1 MQVSIPGPVASPLE
15 LDAALL
21 QAVITAGLAAV
32 SAVLYQRYRK
42 PHFAW
47 WAAAWTLYVVRV
59 VAIIAFL
66 LTSERWLLFAHQVI
80 TGWTALALLWAA
92 IAFSHGSTLRRPY
105 LAFMLFPPLWGAIA
119 VYQLESFLLA
129 ALPMVLFLSFAT
141 LWSAFVFFDYQRR
154 VRSTG
159 ALLLAIAFL
168 FWGLHHLD
176 YPFLRAQGAWAPW
189 GYYLDIVF
197 ELAVGTGFLLL
208 VLDDLGRGVHALSA
222 LSGDLQ
228 RSGSGNDVLD
238 ALLHRPLTLGTV
250 HGTALYLRSGEGYRF
265 AGGAGSFFDRIGDA
279 LSPEAASTVDAA
291 MAEGRAQDVAVD
303 GGGYI
308 AVLPI
313 LSATGPSG
321 ALLLAGHGRDPFA
334 ALDDRFL
341 LALGQQVG
349 AALENADLAK
359 RLEARRLDLERLSAR
374 VVEQHEEER
383 RRISR
388 ELHDES
394 AQVFSAVKMELAMLR
409 DAATGDVGERIG
421 RLLGLVD
428 SGIAGI
434 RNVVNDLRPSL
445 LDDLGLVPALR
456 SLAERIEARSGLEI
470 TLDAPGSL
478 PPLSNETE
486 LVLYRAM
493 QEALTNVV
501 RHAEATA
508 VEVGLRVVGDEI
520 VLTVWDDGRG
530 LPAGATVEQ
539 FQRAGHIGL
548 TGMRERVHGLGGRM
562 HAENIAG
569 GGLRVEVVVPAG
581 RGPVIRTAAEP

>member
-1 MQVSIPGPVASPLE
+1 MQVSIPGPVANPLE

-21 QAVITAGLAAV
+21 QAVITAGLAGV
-32 SAVLYQRYRK
+32 SGLLYRRYRK
-42 PHFAW
+42 AYFGW
-47 WAAAWTLYVVRV
+47 WTAAWTLYVVRV
-59 VAIIAFL
+59 LAIIAFL
-66 LTSERWLLFAHQVI
+66 LTAERWLLFAHQVI
-80 TGWTALALLWAA
+80 TGWTALALLWSAVV
-92 IAFSHGSTLRRPY
+92 FSRGTRLRLPY
-105 LAFMLFPPLWGAIA
+105 LALVLFPPLWAAIA
-119 VYQLESFLLA
+119 IYSLQSFLLA

-154 VRSTG
+154 VRSSG
-159 ALLLAIAFL
+159 ALLLATAFL
-168 FWGLHHLD
+168 LWGLHHLD

-197 ELAVGTGFLLL
+197 ELAVGGGLLLL
-208 VLDDLGRGVHALSA
+208 VLDDVGRGVHALSA

-228 RSGSGNDVLD
+228 RSGSGNDVLET
-238 ALLHRPLTLGTV
+238 LLHRPLTLGTV
-250 HGTALYLRSGEGYRF
+250 HGTALYLRSGQGYRF
-265 AGGAGSFFDRIGDA
+265 AGGAGSFFDSIGDA
-279 LSPEAASTVDAA
+279 LTPDAAKTIDAA
-291 MAEGRAQDVAVD
+291 MSEGRPQEVAVD

-334 ALDDRFL
+334 ALDDGFL

-359 RLEARRLDLERLSAR
+359 RLEARRRDLERLSAR

-383 RRISR
+383 RRIAR

-394 AQVFSAVKMELAMLR
+394 AQLFSAVKMELAMLR
-409 DAATGDVGERIG
+409 APMAPDMAA
-421 RLLGLVD
+421 RLDRVITLVD

-445 LDDLGLVPALR
+445 LDDLGLLPALR
-456 SLAERIEARSGLEI
+456 SLAERIGTRSGLEI
-470 TLDAPGSL
+470 TLDAPPFL
-478 PPLSNETE
+478 PPLSKEAE
-486 LVLYRAM
+486 LVIYRAM

-508 VEVGLRVVGDEI
+508 VEVGLRVVGEEV

-530 LPAGATVEQ
+530 LPAGTTAEQ
-539 FQRAGHIGL
+539 FQRAGHMGL
-548 TGMRERVHGLGGRM
+548 TGMRERVHGIGGRM

-569 GGLRVEVVVPAG
+569 GGLRVEIVVPAAHG
-581 RGPVIRTAAEP
+581 RADTPPET

>member
-1 MQVSIPGPVASPLE
+1 MQVSIPGPVANPLE

-21 QAVITAGLAAV
+21 QAVITAGLAGV
-32 SAVLYQRYRK
+32 SVFLYRRYRK
-42 PHFAW
+42 AYFGW
-47 WAAAWTLYVVRV
+47 WAAAWALYVVRV

-66 LTSERWLLFAHQVI
+66 LTAERSLLFAHQVI

-92 IAFSHGSTLRRPY
+92 IVFSSGARLRLPY
-105 LAFMLFPPLWGAIA
+105 LAVVVFPPLWAAIA
-119 VYQLESFLLA
+119 VYQLQSFMLA

-154 VRSTG
+154 VRSSG
-159 ALLLAIAFL
+159 ALLLATAFL
-168 FWGLHHLD
+168 LWGIHHLD

-197 ELAVGTGFLLL
+197 ELAVGAGLLLL
-208 VLDDLGRGVHALSA
+208 VLDDVGRGVHALSA

-228 RSGSGNDVLD
+228 RSGSGSDVLD

-250 HGTALYLRSGEGYRF
+250 RGTALYLRSGDGYRF
-265 AGGAGSFFDRIGDA
+265 AGGAGSFFDWLGDA
-279 LSPEAASTVDAA
+279 LTPEAAATVDAA
-291 MAEGRAQDVAVD
+291 MTEGRPQEVAVE
-303 GGGYI
+303 GGSYI

-313 LSATGPSG
+313 LGGTGPSG
-321 ALLLAGHGRDPFA
+321 ALLLAGKGRDPFA
-334 ALDDRFL
+334 ALDDGFL

-349 AALENADLAK
+349 AALENADLSK

-409 DAATGDVGERIG
+409 DATTPDAAA
-421 RLLGLVD
+421 RLDRVITLVD
-428 SGIAGI
+428 TGIAGI
-434 RNVVNDLRPSL
+434 RSVVNDLRPSL
-445 LDDLGLVPALR
+445 LDDLGLLPALR
-456 SLAERIEARSGLEI
+456 SLAERIEARSGIEI
-470 TLDAPGSL
+470 SLDAPEAL
-478 PPLSNETE
+478 PPLSKETE

-508 VEVGLRVVGDEI
+508 VEVGLRVVGAEI

-530 LPAGATVEQ
+530 LPEGTTAEQ
-539 FQRAGHIGL
+539 FQRAGHMGL
-548 TGMRERVHGLGGRM
+548 TGMRERVHALGGRM
-562 HAENIAG
+562 HAENIVG
-569 GGLRVEVVVPAG
+569 GGLRVEVVVPVG
-581 RGPVIRTAAEP
+581 RGEGIRNASEP